1 MPPVV
6 VLAMHGAP
14 PTDFPPQELGEFFA
28 LHARVEAS
36 AGGGPPEVT
45 DRYHILEKRMRRW
58 PRTEENDPF
67 YSGSHS
73 LARELEKATGFH
85 VQIGFNEY
93 CAPSLEEAFDHAV
106 AAGADRVLVV
116 TPMMTRGG
124 AHSESDIP
132 AAIER
137 ARRRHP
143 AAKFHYAWPFSEADV
158 ASFLATHIERNLA
171 RAGWADIPPTGT

>member
-1 MPPVV
+1 MSTVV
-6 VLAMHGAP
+6 VLAMHGVP
-14 PTDFPPQELGEFFA
+14 PTDYPPQDLGEFFA

-36 AGGGPPEVT
+36 AGGGPPGVT
-45 DRYHILEKRMRRW
+45 DRYRILENQMRRW

-67 YSGSHS
+67 YAGSHS
-73 LARELEKATGFH
+73 LARELEKATGLQ

-106 AAGADRVLVV
+106 AAGADRILVV

-132 AAIER
+132 AAIEQ

-143 AAKFHYAWPFSEADV
+143 ATKFHYAWPFSEIEV

-171 RAGWADIPPTGT
+171 RAGWVGDGPAA